1 MQQALVALVDTRAR
15 VVVNMP
21 RADLGAAPMNNSAPL
36 LEVRDLAKRFGS
48 VVALRSAALTISRGE
63 IHALMGANGAG
74 KSTLVKILTGVFQA
88 DSGTITVDGALRTFR
103 SPAEARRAGIVSV
116 YQDPALVPDLT
127 VSQNMRLADVALA
140 KVRSHLNDLGIADL
154 QFGELVRDIPYPVLR
169 LIDLARALASDPVV
183 LMLDEITAALP
194 ADLSDH
200 VFAVVR
206 RWRERGNSVIFISHR
221 IAEVAA
227 LCDRATVLRDGATVG
242 VTDAARGSE
251 DRIVSL
257 MLGVDAVKV
266 SSAEAAPGRP
276 GRGAAEEPA
285 ALEVRDLCYGH
296 GLTNVSFSLRP
307 GEILGV
313 AALEG
318 QGQQELF
325 DCIAGVRRHD
335 GGEILAQGR
344 KLRLNHPG
352 DAIAAGLVLI
362 PANRLL
368 ALLPQRSVRENVALP
383 LVRNPSHWGL
393 IRGPSERER
402 VAAAVKRLQIDT
414 RAGSELRR
422 LSGGNQQKVVIARW
436 VAAGFQTLLCFDPTS
451 GIDVGTKHQIYRLL
465 REMADAGSSVLLF
478 TSELPEISLVCD
490 RAIVLF
496 GGEIVAE
503 MPAGEADEGT
513 LLRAAHGMGVAK
525 GAGLA
530 KGMGVAKGMDVAHA
544 PRAAE
549 GVGAPR
555 PITEAPAPSAANA
568 SSDLQ
573 APVRGSGLVGKIRGA
588 VAGYP
593 ALIGM
598 PVLLIVFLA
607 ATVAIHPKF
616 NSFDAQS
623 LAMAALPLAC
633 AAAAQAVVV
642 ISGGIDLS
650 IGSVMAVANVLAA
663 STMKNASFG
672 ESLLLAL
679 AILIAGAAI
688 GAVNGLLVIVSRVP
702 DVIVTLTTGFI
713 WGGVALLI
721 LEKPGGGAPPEFLNL
736 GTGTL
741 ITEWLSNSLVLLIV
755 SLAVIW
761 IPVRRSKT
769 GLRIYATGSD
779 RIAAFRS
786 GVNVELARLVAYVV
800 GGLFSAIGG
809 VGLTMTTGIGSPH
822 AGVLYTLSGLAAVV
836 IGGVSLTGGR
846 GGIVGPVIAAFVLT
860 LIPADLIFLN
870 IDPNFG
876 QVIQGTLIV
885 LVVMA
890 GGLVTSMRNRK

>member
-1 MQQALVALVDTRAR
+1 
-15 VVVNMP
+15 
-21 RADLGAAPMNNSAPL
+21 MNNSPL
-36 LEVRDLAKRFGS
+36 LEVRDLSKRFGS
-48 VVALRSAALTISRGE
+48 VVALRSATLTISRGE

-74 KSTLVKILTGVFQA
+74 KSTLVKILTGVYPA
-88 DSGTITVDGALRTFR
+88 DSGTIAIDGAIGTFR
-103 SPAEARRAGIVSV
+103 SPAEARGAGIVSV

-127 VSQNMRLADVALA
+127 VNQNMRLADVSFAS
-140 KVRSHLNDLGIADL
+140 VRNHLKDLGIADL
-154 QFGELVRDIPYPVLR
+154 NFSELVRDLPYPVLR
-169 LIDLARALASDPVV
+169 LIDLARALATDPIV

-194 ADLSDH
+194 ADLSEH

-227 LCDRATVLRDGATVG
+227 LCDRATVLRDGVSVG

-257 MLGVDAVKV
+257 MLGVETVKASPV
-266 SSAEAAPGRP
+266 GAPSGP
-276 GRGAAEEPA
+276 IDPGAAEKRA

-296 GLTNVSFSLRP
+296 VLKNVSFNLRQ

-335 GGEILAQGR
+335 GGEIVAHGR
-344 KLRLNHPG
+344 KLKLNHPG
-352 DAIAAGLVLI
+352 DAIAAGLVLV
-362 PANRLL
+362 PANRLQ
-368 ALLPQRSVRENVALP
+368 ALLPQRSIRENVALP
-383 LVRNPSHWGL
+383 LVRNPSNWGL
-393 IRGPSERER
+393 IRAHSERQR
-402 VAAAVKRLQIDT
+402 VAVAVKRLQVDA

-436 VAAGFQTLLCFDPTS
+436 IATGFQTLLCFDPTR

-478 TSELPEISLVCD
+478 TSELPEIGLVCN
-490 RAIVLF
+490 RAVVLF

-503 MPAGEADEGT
+503 MPASEADEGT
-513 LLRAAHGMGVAK
+513 LLRAAHGMGVAH
-525 GAGLA
+525 GMAVDE
-530 KGMGVAKGMDVAHA
+530 GMGAPQGMDP
-544 PRAAE
+544 PRRGTGATQSSAE
-549 GVGAPR
+549 NSFSDVQG
-555 PITEAPAPSAANA
+555 PA
-568 SSDLQ
+568 
-573 APVRGSGLVGKIRGA
+573 RGSGLVDKIGGA
-588 VAGYP
+588 VVGNP
-593 ALIGM
+593 ALFGM
-598 PVLLIVFLA
+598 PVLLLAFLV
-607 ATVAIHPKF
+607 ATVAIHPAF
-616 NSFDAQS
+616 DSFDAQS
-623 LAMAALPLAC
+623 VAMAALPLAC

-650 IGSVMAVANVLAA
+650 VGSVMAVANVLAA
-663 STMKNASFG
+663 STMKDAGFG
-672 ESLLLAL
+672 EAILLAV
-679 AILIAGAAI
+679 AILLAGAAI
-688 GAVNGLLVIVSRVP
+688 GAVNGLLVVVSRVP

-741 ITEWLSNSLVLLIV
+741 ITDWLSNSLVLLIV
-755 SLAVIW
+755 SLAAVW

-786 GVNVELARLVAYVV
+786 GVNVELARLVAYVL

-890 GGLVTSMRNRK
+890 GGLVSSLRDRQ

>member
-1 MQQALVALVDTRAR
+1 MTD
-15 VVVNMP
+15 P
-21 RADLGAAPMNNSAPL
+21 APL
-36 LEVRDLAKRFGS
+36 LEVRDVGKRFGS
-48 VVALRSAALTISRGE
+48 VVALRAATLNVSRGE

-74 KSTLVKILTGVFQA
+74 KSTLVKILTGVFPA
-88 DSGTITVDGALRTFR
+88 DSGTITVAGAVRTFR

-127 VSQNMRLADVALA
+127 VSQNMRLADVAIA
-140 KVRSHLNDLGIADL
+140 SVREHLNDLGIPDL
-154 QFGELVRDIPYPVLR
+154 KFGALVRDIPYPILR
-169 LIDLARALASDPVV
+169 LIDLARALASDPIV

-194 ADLSDH
+194 ADLSEH

-206 RWRERGNSVIFISHR
+206 RWRGRGASVIFISHR

-227 LCDRATVLRDGATVG
+227 LCDRATVLRDGVSVG

-251 DRIVSL
+251 DRIVSM
-257 MLGVDAVKV
+257 MLGVESVTAGPLEAPSRQRKGDKV
-266 SSAEAAPGRP
+266 
-276 GRGAAEEPA
+276 EEPA
-285 ALEVRDLCYGH
+285 ALEVRDLSYGH
-296 GLTNVSFSLRP
+296 MLKNVSFSLRA

-325 DCIAGVRRHD
+325 DCIAGVSRHD
-335 GGEILAQGR
+335 SGDVVAHGR
-344 KLRLNHPG
+344 KLKLNHPG
-352 DAIAAGLVLI
+352 DAIAAGLVLV
-362 PANRLL
+362 PANRLQ
-368 ALLPQRSVRENVALP
+368 ALLPQRSIRENVALP
-383 LVRNPSHWGL
+383 LVRNPSNWGL
-393 IRGPSERER
+393 IRERSEHQR
-402 VAAAVKRLQIDT
+402 VAAAVKRLQIDA

-436 VAAGFQTLLCFDPTS
+436 IATGFQTLLCFDPTR

-465 REMADAGSSVLLF
+465 REMAEAGSSVLLF
-478 TSELPEISLVCD
+478 TSELPEIGLVCD

-496 GGEIVAE
+496 GGEVVDE
-503 MPAGEADEGT
+503 MSAREADEGT
-513 LLRAAHGMGVAK
+513 LLRAAHGMGVARETG
-525 GAGLA
+525 GAN
-530 KGMGVAKGMDVAHA
+530 GMNATQGSVAAAASHDRPSLDVQEPGQG
-544 PRAAE
+544 PRLLDRIS
-549 GVGAPR
+549 GAFG
-555 PITEAPAPSAANA
+555 A
-568 SSDLQ
+568 S
-573 APVRGSGLVGKIRGA
+573 
-588 VAGYP
+588 P
-593 ALIGM
+593 ALFGM
-598 PVLLIVFLA
+598 PALLALFIA
-607 ATVAIHPKF
+607 GTVAIHPTF

-623 LAMAALPLAC
+623 VAMAALPLAC

-663 STMKNASFG
+663 STMKDASFG
-672 ESLLLAL
+672 EALLLGV
-679 AILIAGAAI
+679 AILAAGAAI
-688 GAVNGLLVIVSRVP
+688 GAINGLLVIVSRVP

-736 GTGTL
+736 GTGTF
-741 ITEWLSNSLVLLIV
+741 ITEWLSNSLVLLV
-755 SLAVIW
+755 VALAAVW

-786 GVNVELARLVAYVV
+786 GVNVEFARLVAYAL

-846 GGIVGPVIAAFVLT
+846 GGIVGPVIAAFMLT

-890 GGLVTSMRNRK
+890 GGLITSMRSRK